1 MHSVLS
7 LCMSA
12 GTVRVACEFAAGG
25 SAGVQ
30 RAVAAVTEELAAG
43 VCVDKAV
50 VAQQNNLC
58 KIRSTRQTGGLM
70 TGYKPLIIASTSRR
84 WLSLFSSHIVL
95 ITFAAP
101 VRGVLTTSYH

>member
-1 MHSVLS
+1 M
-7 LCMSA
+7 
-12 GTVRVACEFAAGG
+12 
-25 SAGVQ
+25 
-30 RAVAAVTEELAAG
+30 
-43 VCVDKAV
+43 
-50 VAQQNNLC
+50 
-58 KIRSTRQTGGLM
+58 GGLM